1 MAVFDPPVSYPALH
15 RCIYCLTGAGA
26 GDEHIIPFA
35 LNGTQVLP
43 KASCEDCGKVTSYL
57 DGFACRS
64 VFWQLRVSAGLRTR
78 NAAGV
83 PTEFPIILTFADGHE
98 ERELVPAGLHP
109 SLVVL
114 PKFEEP
120 DLLSG
125 RVPDGMFRF
134 SYRQWMRES
143 DVFDEYKRRRGA
155 IDAEVET
162 SIKPQQFCRFLAKIG
177 HAYATAELGI
187 DGFDP
192 FLLDLIHGRGLERGP
207 ELVGSE
213 IEIPAREEGV
223 LHRLGLSTRNDFL
236 VAHIRLFAGS
246 GPTVSEGTPVYLAVV
261 GRLKKQLRPRVP
273 FHSSALVQDTN
284 LFAPSSRIVG
294 TSF

>member
-155 IDAEVET
+155 IDAAGSGCDSGPARINPRFPDT
-162 SIKPQQFCRFLAKIG
+162 ATDKITAACSWSRAAYSAGKISIE
-177 HAYATAELGI
+177 ATKQK
-187 DGFDP
+187 
-192 FLLDLIHGRGLERGP
+192 
-207 ELVGSE
+207 
-213 IEIPAREEGV
+213 PARESGLFKMIGCGGSPSIEPSP
-223 LHRLGLSTRNDFL
+223 LLGSSLKARVGPDL
-236 VAHIRLFAGS
+236 LLF
-246 GPTVSEGTPVYLAVV
+246 PTEVPDVRSSM
-261 GRLKKQLRPRVP
+261 GRRP
-273 FHSSALVQDTN
+273 A
-284 LFAPSSRIVG
+284 
-294 TSF
+294 